1 MSGKVIKN
9 IQKIMEGQK
18 HAIKYTI
25 HLEWIT
31 PQTPA
36 PLSYPLRTRPC
47 IDHTCP
53 ASECKVSI
61 AALI

>member
-1 MSGKVIKN
+1 
-9 IQKIMEGQK
+9 MEGRK

-47 IDHTCP
+47 IDHICP
-53 ASECKVSI
+53 VSECKVSI
-61 AALI
+61 AAFI